1 MHQLKPRKNIQK
13 RKLLFAKMFR
23 NQVKRLNF
31 KVNLTVNQGEFA
43 PRSKLPREIW
53 RWLLGFSLKGKTKN
67 VRRDFSNGY
76 VIAEVLHQ
84 YFPMDIQLPEF
95 RNGESFPIKMA
106 NWQQLGI
113 NYIKSAVTVSP
124 VAFIF
129 PSSHSYFHH

>member
-1 MHQLKPRKNIQK
+1 MQK
-13 RKLLFAKMFR
+13 ITL
-23 NQVKRLNF
+23 
-31 KVNLTVNQGEFA
+31 NQGEFA

-106 NWQQLGI
+106 NWQQLGMI
-113 NYIKSAVTVSP
+113 ITLKIQFNSHHLRNVLFSEAETCTRLFYNIKIDQNLILIHAAPTCGD
-124 VAFIF
+124 I
-129 PSSHSYFHH
+129 

>member
-106 NWQQLGI
+106 NWQQLG
-113 NYIKSAVTVSP
+113 K
-124 VAFIF
+124 F
-129 PSSHSYFHH
+129 